1 MDIIG
6 IGIGILGIV
15 IAIYQG
21 FERKKLE
28 NYVRSQSWYL
38 YSKTNNAIGILQE
51 AIDKYKNAHKDNI
64 NNDVIEGL
72 AHSNALGQEL
82 YKETIRYIQLS
93 EPKFDHKTIDRWVKN
108 GKIDKDHSVHF
119 IRIANDR

>member
-6 IGIGILGIV
+6 IGIGILGIA

-51 AIDKYKNAHKDNI
+51 AINKYKNAHKDNI

-93 EPKFDHKTIDRWVKN
+93 EPKI
-108 GKIDKDHSVHF
+108 
-119 IRIANDR
+119 